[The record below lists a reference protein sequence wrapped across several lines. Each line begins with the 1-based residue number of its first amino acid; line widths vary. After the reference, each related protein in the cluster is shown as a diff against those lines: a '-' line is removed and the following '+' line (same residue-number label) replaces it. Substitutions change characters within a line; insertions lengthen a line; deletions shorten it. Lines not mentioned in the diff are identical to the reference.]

1 MTQHDTQEYVVQ
13 VNGKVRHRFEGTTGL
28 DATALLAAAKTDPA
42 VIALLDG
49 RTVVKEIVVPGRL
62 VNFVVENSRMA

>member
-13 VNGKVRHRFEGTTGL
+13 VNGKVRHRFEGLTGL
-28 DATALLAAAKTDPA
+28 DATALLAAAKADSA

-49 RTVVKEIVVPGRL
+49 RMVVKEIAIPGRL
-62 VNFVVENSRMA
+62 VNFVVESS